1 MISGTG
7 KGIDEYRKQS
17 VSSASPVQLVV
28 MLYDAAI
35 RNAELGRIA
44 MEGGRIQ
51 EQNDHLLKTQRILSE
66 LSCSLDMQQGGE
78 VAQSLLGLY
87 TYCLNQL
94 TSANIDD
101 KPEPVR
107 EVVKILENLRDA
119 WRQIAESQ
127 NEEGAVAA

>member
-78 VAQSLLGLY
+78 VAQNLLGLY